1 MMELFALWKLLIWL
15 MVMMV
20 DWKCA
25 VSVWLTGD
33 ERAEDEEMGMG
44 FILLSFLFFMF
55 WSLP

>member
-1 MMELFALWKLLIWL
+1 MELFALWKLLIWL

-44 FILLSFLFFMF
+44 FILLSFFFFMF